1 MRIHVLQHVPFEG
14 PAAIAHWAEA
24 RGHSLAVSHLY
35 AGDPPPDL
43 DSFDRLVIMGGPM
56 SVVDEAEHSWLEHE
70 KARIEESI
78 HSGKSVVGICLG
90 AQLLAEALGARVS
103 RNPHKE
109 IGWLPVTLTEAAR
122 AHPLCADLPM
132 TQQVFQWHG
141 DTFELPDGAV
151 HLASSEACE
160 QQAFLYENRLLGLQF
175 HLESTPES
183 VDALCEHCA
192 DELFPGPYVQTAEQM
207 RAAEPARH
215 AAMHATLAALLDRLS
230 E

>member
-14 PAAIAHWAEA
+14 PAAIAHWARN
-24 RGHSLAVSHLY
+24 RGHSLSVSHLY

-43 DSFDRLVIMGGPM
+43 DRFDRLVVMGGPM

-70 KARIEESI
+70 KARIDEAI
-78 HSGKSVVGICLG
+78 RGGKSVVGICLG
-90 AQLLAEALGARVS
+90 AQLVAEALGAHVS

-109 IGWLPVTLTEAAR
+109 IGWLPVRLTEAAR
-122 AHPLCADLPM
+122 AHPLCADLPV

-141 DTFELPDGAV
+141 DTFELPPGAV
-151 HLASSEACE
+151 QLASSEACE
-160 QQAFLYENRLLGLQF
+160 QQAFLFGDRVLALQF
-175 HLESTPES
+175 HLESTTQS

-207 RAAEPARH
+207 RAAEPARYD
-215 AAMHATLAALLDRLS
+215 AMHASLAVLLDRLAA
-230 E
+230 